1 MQHSIGMR
9 PETWTKENIRKGEM
23 AAMKCPECGRES
35 HTGTVC
41 ACCGAILPRYDP
53 FRELG
58 DIIPKENETADKQ
71 PEVYFA
77 EKKQNVST
85 DVDCFTGLGDL
96 VDDKTLLNDNEE
108 KCNSEVDLYGKL
120 AGRDAFNSLG
130 DLDDETTDKIEVDF
144 ACENINYGHS
154 SEDNDDRDVRRGSKM
169 ILRWK
174 RWSLAAACLAVIVAV
189 SVLLLRGKDDRV
201 TGVSELE
208 VVGVIIDEIELDYTD
223 DTGTVADEDIE
234 KLVNEVYSEVSNLSN
249 VEYCEKNSFG
259 VYMILNDGLGVHY
272 NVPVEGLANSGDEIT
287 IYSYQ
292 PYFTEFVEGQ
302 EDLLKNGRYPD
313 KAVENL
319 CDLKYTKSSANALYN
334 EDVTIEEVKKMRGN
348 SVVLWIGHGGYSTKY
363 HSTLCLSVIYDKT
376 IYQKYKTDIEAHR
389 IEVYIS
395 GNSYKVCLTPAF
407 FEHYLAEGA
416 LENSIIYLGS
426 CHSGED
432 DVLAETLIAKGAD
445 AVYCN
450 TDSVFQQYNNRM
462 CRSIMDYLCE
472 GETTGQALNRA
483 RAKNGAYDNV
493 IFGLVKSHA
502 QVRCAGNSG
511 MTLLDLQKQIA
522 QGDVQQP
529 IDTIGPNEV
538 QLSDTCDYILSYGVD
553 AEGNKY
559 ELVAN
564 QRESALGYEI
574 TVGIIKNNTWL
585 YPMSTEF
592 PFLDQEDNLFHV
604 SVDGAGNSGYS
615 LDMYSAI
622 IDNIYFV
629 DVGAFAM
636 DSYHETNS
644 WIETYDHT
652 FIFFSCS
659 TMESKVIDLKEYQL
673 ELVATKNDRQIY
685 TDNGQI
691 LIWTE
696 DVVDTGILSYDYF
709 YDWCLLD
716 AETLSITTIGSRI
729 KDCSPSSI
737 LAEGLIFASDKCFY
751 NTDMQKVIDLSQYNI
766 DMYYDSGIYFKNGQC
781 IFKAKNKLGHEYE
794 ITIDI
799 HGNVLSEVP
808 IG

>member
-108 KCNSEVDLYGKL
+108 KCNSEVDLYGNL

-189 SVLLLRGKDDRV
+189 
-201 TGVSELE
+201 
-208 VVGVIIDEIELDYTD
+208 
-223 DTGTVADEDIE
+223 
-234 KLVNEVYSEVSNLSN
+234 
-249 VEYCEKNSFG
+249 
-259 VYMILNDGLGVHY
+259 
-272 NVPVEGLANSGDEIT
+272 
-287 IYSYQ
+287 
-292 PYFTEFVEGQ
+292 
-302 EDLLKNGRYPD
+302 
-313 KAVENL
+313 
-319 CDLKYTKSSANALYN
+319 
-334 EDVTIEEVKKMRGN
+334 
-348 SVVLWIGHGGYSTKY
+348 
-363 HSTLCLSVIYDKT
+363 
-376 IYQKYKTDIEAHR
+376 
-389 IEVYIS
+389 
-395 GNSYKVCLTPAF
+395 
-407 FEHYLAEGA
+407 
-416 LENSIIYLGS
+416 
-426 CHSGED
+426 
-432 DVLAETLIAKGAD
+432 
-445 AVYCN
+445 
-450 TDSVFQQYNNRM
+450 
-462 CRSIMDYLCE
+462 
-472 GETTGQALNRA
+472 
-483 RAKNGAYDNV
+483 
-493 IFGLVKSHA
+493 
-502 QVRCAGNSG
+502 NSG

-766 DMYYDSGIYFKNGQC
+766 DMYYDFGIYFKNGQC
-781 IFKAKNKLGHEYE
+781 TFKAKNKLGHEYE